1 MIFFHCTIIYFEQF
15 APYTVIRHYT
25 IIKFDRFATL
35 YCYLAYTF
43 IRHSRVERAEMQRKE
58 GEPQKE
64 GGKHT
69 ARKEGDPQ
77 QGHPVNK
84 E

>member
-1 MIFFHCTIIYFEQF
+1 MKRNREN
-15 APYTVIRHYT
+15 R
-25 IIKFDRFATL
+25 K
-35 YCYLAYTF
+35 
-43 IRHSRVERAEMQRKE
+43 RKE

-64 GGKHT
+64 GGKPSARKEGDPQQGKRETHSKERGRPT